1 MKITILQTDIQWAA
15 PAANMANAERLI
27 DDAGEADLF
36 VLPEM
41 WSTGFATEPAG
52 IAESEEGEAFEWM
65 VRMAHGQKAAMAGSI
80 AIRTREGEYRNRHY
94 FVRPDGS
101 FDYYDKHHLFTYGH
115 EDQFFT
121 PGNSRTVANYK
132 GMRFLLIT
140 CYDTRFPLWMRYNDD
155 YDAII
160 IVANWPSNRQLAWHT
175 LVRAR
180 AIENQCHV
188 IAANRT
194 GTDPCSTYTGESCI
208 IDAYGNTLAQ
218 AEGNSQ
224 QTVSATID
232 IVRQR
237 HFREKFPVLRERDI
251 LKDFS
256 ALYT

>member
-1 MKITILQTDIQWAA
+1 MKITILQTNIQWAA

-115 EDQFFT
+115 EDKFFT
-121 PGNSRTVANYK
+121 PGNSRTVSSFRK
-132 GMRFLLIT
+132 EDWSSHIRK
-140 CYDTRFPLWMRYNDD
+140 D
-155 YDAII
+155 
-160 IVANWPSNRQLAWHT
+160 H
-175 LVRAR
+175 
-180 AIENQCHV
+180 CH
-188 IAANRT
+188 
-194 GTDPCSTYTGESCI
+194 
-208 IDAYGNTLAQ
+208 
-218 AEGNSQ
+218 
-224 QTVSATID
+224 
-232 IVRQR
+232 
-237 HFREKFPVLRERDI
+237 
-251 LKDFS
+251 
-256 ALYT
+256 